1 MFKRIFS
8 IILCIAL
15 VVTASSIAVTTQAA
29 TTNSAQTA
37 ADTNVSTTSA
47 TLSGPSDF
55 SWDNASVYFLLTD
68 RFYNGNTSNDHSY
81 NRGLNQSGKV
91 VKGNSDVGAFHGGDF
106 AGITKKISEGYFD
119 NLGVTA
125 LWISAPYE
133 QIHGYCNG
141 GQGKSGSFPHY
152 SYHGYYALDF
162 SQTDANFGTEKEF
175 ETMVDTAHSHGIRIV
190 LDVVMNHVGYNTMY
204 DMNEYGFGT
213 LKSGWQ
219 TPYFNA
225 SLTDTTYSSYIDYNS
240 DANAW
245 GKWWGTNWIRAGL
258 AGYKEDGSGDLTGS
272 QSYLPD
278 IRTEST
284 NTVDIPQILKTKW
297 QKEGTLSKK
306 TTELN
311 NFFNTGKPRRVRNY
325 LVFWLSQW
333 VEKYGVDGFRCDTA
347 KHVELDSW
355 KALKD
360 QCLQSLRTWR
370 SKNPTKPGAD
380 WDEDFWMTGECYTHY
395 LKYDNYY
402 TQGGFDSMINFS
414 FNDNNSFDANAS
426 GVPGAGS
433 INNTYAEYA
442 GKLNTNDKFNVLSYL
457 SSHDTRLCRNNMIYQ
472 GSAFQLLPGAIQIY
486 YGDECNRPL
495 GTFSSGKDHNLRTD
509 MNWNNLDNNLLQ
521 HWQKVGKFRSNH
533 VAVGAGSH
541 TKLSATSGTAFAR
554 NYNKNGVKDTVA
566 AVIGANSNQNVTIT
580 LNNTFANGT
589 IVKNAY
595 DGTTATVSGGKVSF
609 NSGKNGTIL
618 IETEGKTEPT
628 TESTAPTTMPT
639 TAPSTPTSAPTTP
652 STPAPTSAPTTPTE
666 SNVPTTPTQSVPVV
680 PTDKY
685 GDANCDST
693 IDILDVTV
701 IQKHLAALGSLTAKG
716 SILADVDGNG
726 YISIKDATYIQ
737 KYLLDMG
744 DTKRVGT
751 GYSDPNASAAPTE
764 PPTPAPTQ
772 APAPEP
778 TPEPT
783 TEPPYIPDP
792 PTDPP
797 TDPPSGTVVYFDNA
811 EGWQTP
817 YIYFWTGSSGPMEWP
832 GTPMEMDSEGRWTYT
847 IPEGYDQC
855 IFSNNGNPQTDDL
868 FPQNGMTYH
877 YYDKSWS

>member
-1 MFKRIFS
+1 MFKKIFS

-29 TTNSAQTA
+29 TVNSSQTS
-37 ADTNVSTTSA
+37 ADTDVSSA
-47 TLSGPSDF
+47 AAVLKGPSDF

-81 NRGLNQSGKV
+81 KRSLNQSGQV
-91 VKGNSDVGAFHGGDF
+91 VKGSSDCGAFHGGDF
-106 AGITKKISEGYFD
+106 AGITKKINEGYFN

-162 SQTDANFGTEKEF
+162 SQTDANFGTEQEF
-175 ETMVDTAHSHGIRIV
+175 QTMVDTAHSHGIRIV
-190 LDVVMNHVGYNTMY
+190 LDVVMNHVGYNTMQ
-204 DMNEYGFGT
+204 DMSEYGFGT

-219 TPYFNA
+219 TPYYNA
-225 SLTDTTYSSYIDYNS
+225 TLTDTTYSNYVDYHS

-245 GKWWGTNWIRAGL
+245 GKWWGTDWIRAGL
-258 AGYKEDGSGDLTGS
+258 AGYKEDGGGDLTGS

-284 NTVDIPQILKTKW
+284 KTVDIPQILKTKW

-306 TTELN
+306 TAELN
-311 NFFNTGKPRRVRNY
+311 SYFNTGKQKRVRNY

-360 QCLQSLRTWR
+360 QCVQSLKKWR
-370 SKNPTKPGAD
+370 SNNPTKPGAD
-380 WDEDFWMTGECYTHY
+380 WDEDFWMTGECFPHFVD
-395 LKYDNYY
+395 YDSYY

-414 FNDNNSFDANAS
+414 FNKDNAFDANAS

-433 INNTYAEYA
+433 INSTYSDYA
-442 GKLNTNDKFNVLSYL
+442 GKINNNDKFNVLSYL

-486 YGDECNRPL
+486 YGDESNRPL
-495 GTFSSGKDHNLRTD
+495 GTFSTGKDHNLRTD
-509 MNWNNLDNNLLQ
+509 MNWNSMDNNLLQ
-521 HWQKVGKFRSNH
+521 HWQKVGKFRSSH

-541 TKLSATSGTAFAR
+541 TNLSSTSGTAFAR

-566 AVIGANSNQNVTIT
+566 AVIGANNNTNVTIT

-589 IVKNAY
+589 VVKNAY

-618 IETEGKTEPT
+618 IETDGTTEPT
-628 TESTAPTTMPT
+628 TVPTTAPTTVPT
-639 TAPSTPTSAPTTP
+639 TAPTTLPTTTPTAPSSSDTSTTAPT
-652 STPAPTSAPTTPTE
+652 APTS
-666 SNVPTTPTQSVPVV
+666 SVPDT

-685 GDANCDST
+685 GDANCDKE
-693 IDILDVTV
+693 INILDVTF
-701 IQKHLAALGSLTAKG
+701 IQRHLASLGSLSEKG
-716 SILADVDGNG
+716 AVLSDVDENG
-726 YISIKDATYIQ
+726 RISIKDATYIQ
-737 KYLLDMG
+737 RYILGMDG
-744 DTKRVGT
+744 TKRVGA
-751 GYSDPNASAAPTE
+751 GYTDPSASTAPATT
-764 PPTPAPTQ
+764 PTPAPTQ
-772 APAPEP
+772 TP

-783 TEPPYIPDP
+783 QETTTEPYIPEE
-792 PTDPP
+792 PTTEPQ
-797 TDPPSGTVVYFDNA
+797 SGTVVYFDNA
-811 EGWQTP
+811 EGWSTP
-817 YIYFWTGSSGPMEWP
+817 YIYYWATGSDGPQAWPGFPME
-832 GTPMEMDSEGRWTYT
+832 TDSEGRWTFT
-847 IPEGYDQC
+847 IPEGYDNC
-855 IFSNNGNPQTDDL
+855 IFSNNGNPQTDNL
-868 FPQNGMTYH
+868 NPQSGMTFH
-877 YYDKSWS
+877 YYDKTWS